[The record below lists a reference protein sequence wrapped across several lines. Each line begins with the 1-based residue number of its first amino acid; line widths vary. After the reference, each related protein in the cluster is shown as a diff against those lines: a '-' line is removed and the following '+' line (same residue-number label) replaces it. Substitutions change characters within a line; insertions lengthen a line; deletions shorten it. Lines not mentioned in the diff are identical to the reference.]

1 MSNRISQRPDTQDIA
16 GAPDRPGCLFIISAP
31 SGAGKSTLCRAVLD
45 RFPDMLYSISYTTRA
60 PRQGERDGV
69 HYFFITR
76 EEFEAGIER
85 GRWAEW
91 ALVHGNYYGTC
102 ADMLNRGLKAGQD
115 ILLDIDVQGM
125 GQIQASYP
133 AGITIFI
140 MPPSLEILRSR
151 LKTRGTDSP
160 EVIALRLKNAQQE
173 MAQKDRY
180 RHIIVNDQL
189 SAATTRLIGIIEN
202 YRS

>member
-1 MSNRISQRPDTQDIA
+1 
-16 GAPDRPGCLFIISAP
+16 
-31 SGAGKSTLCRAVLD
+31 
-45 RFPDMLYSISYTTRA
+45 MLYSISYTTRT

-69 HYFFITR
+69 HYYFIAR
-76 EEFEAGIER
+76 EEFKKGIDQ

-91 ALVHGNYYGTC
+91 ALVHENYYGTC

-125 GQIQASYP
+125 GQILANYP
-133 AGITIFI
+133 DGITIFI

-151 LKTRGTDSP
+151 LEARGTDRP
-160 EVIALRLKNAQQE
+160 EVIAVRLRNAQQE

-189 SAATTRLIGIIEN
+189 ALATTQLIGTIET